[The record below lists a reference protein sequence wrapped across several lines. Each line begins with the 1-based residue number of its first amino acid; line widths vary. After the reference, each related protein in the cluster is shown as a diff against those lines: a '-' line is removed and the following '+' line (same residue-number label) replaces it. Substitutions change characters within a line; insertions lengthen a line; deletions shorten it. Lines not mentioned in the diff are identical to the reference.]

1 LKFEV
6 AGRQSR
12 CRGTIAAE
20 QEDCMTAYRMIATDG
35 NHRMID
41 GAAIDRFA
49 AGLRG
54 ALLADG
60 RSSAGS

>member
-1 LKFEV
+1 
-6 AGRQSR
+6 
-12 CRGTIAAE
+12 
-20 QEDCMTAYRMIATDG
+20 MTAYRMIATDG

-54 ALLADG
+54 ALRPRADFG
-60 RSSAGS
+60 TE